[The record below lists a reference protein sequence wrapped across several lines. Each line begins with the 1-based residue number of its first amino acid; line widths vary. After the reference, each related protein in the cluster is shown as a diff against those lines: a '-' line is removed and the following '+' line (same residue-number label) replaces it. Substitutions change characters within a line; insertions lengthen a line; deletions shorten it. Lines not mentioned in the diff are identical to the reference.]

1 MARYLQ
7 SMYSRRKVRTR
18 MRIGAV
24 SGLIIITVFFAVR
37 YGSRLF
43 GGNEEQ
49 PAAASANI
57 NIEDE
62 PKALTVVVPKTIAK
76 RTIEPKLSKIIPE
89 STSRPN
95 RKVAELIDEAMTL
108 VNGKPSRIIEARD
121 GLNEALS
128 MPMNNAQR
136 AAIKKK
142 LSGLADEWLFSR
154 SVFPQDSLCSR
165 YKVEPGDLLSSI
177 AREHKVP
184 WEALMEVNRIS
195 RPELLKA
202 GETIKVIRG
211 PFHVRV
217 YRSTFT
223 MDLYLQ
229 ETFVRSFR
237 VGIGMPGRETP
248 TGLWRVKPGGKM
260 ISPKWTDPDTH
271 KTYTAKDPDYPLGSR
286 WIALEGISGEAKDRT
301 GFAIHGTKK
310 PEEIGTAGSRG
321 CIRLYN
327 GDAILV
333 YKLLTP
339 GLSRVEIVD

>member
-1 MARYLQ
+1 MVRQLQ
-7 SMYSRRKVRTR
+7 SFYSRRKGKNR
-18 MRIGAV
+18 MRIGV
-24 SGLIIITVFFAVR
+24 ISGIVIITVFIGFK
-37 YGSRLF
+37 YGGRLL

-49 PAAASANI
+49 PAAASADI
-57 NIEDE
+57 KVEYQTKTE
-62 PKALTVVVPKTIAK
+62 AVVVPRPAP
-76 RTIEPKLSKIIPE
+76 RAAPEPKLSKVIPE
-89 STSRPN
+89 TMSRPN
-95 RKVAELIDEAMTL
+95 SKVTELINEAASL
-108 VNGKPSRIIEARD
+108 VNVKPAKIIEARD
-121 GLNEALS
+121 RLNNALS
-128 MPMNNAQR
+128 LPMNNAQR
-136 AAIKKK
+136 AVIKEKLSK
-142 LSGLADEWLFSR
+142 LSGEWLFSR
-154 SVFPQDSLCSR
+154 SIFPQDRLCSR
-165 YKVEPGDLLSSI
+165 YKVEPGNLLSSI
-177 AREHKVP
+177 GKEYKVP

-202 GETIKVIRG
+202 GETIKIIHG
-211 PFHVRV
+211 PFHAKV

-229 ETFVRSFR
+229 ETFVRRFR
-237 VGIGMPGRETP
+237 VGLGMPGRETP

-286 WIALEGISGEAKDRT
+286 WIALEGISGDAKDRR

-339 GLSRVEIVD
+339 GLSRVEVVD

>member
-1 MARYLQ
+1 
-7 SMYSRRKVRTR
+7 
-18 MRIGAV
+18 
-24 SGLIIITVFFAVR
+24 
-37 YGSRLF
+37 
-43 GGNEEQ
+43 
-49 PAAASANI
+49 
-57 NIEDE
+57 
-62 PKALTVVVPKTIAK
+62 
-76 RTIEPKLSKIIPE
+76 
-89 STSRPN
+89 
-95 RKVAELIDEAMTL
+95 
-108 VNGKPSRIIEARD
+108 
-121 GLNEALS
+121 
-128 MPMNNAQR
+128 
-136 AAIKKK
+136 
-142 LSGLADEWLFSR
+142 
-154 SVFPQDSLCSR
+154 
-165 YKVEPGDLLSSI
+165 
-177 AREHKVP
+177 
-184 WEALMEVNRIS
+184 MEVNKIS

-202 GETIKVIRG
+202 GETIKVIHG

-333 YKLLTP
+333 YNLLTP

>member
-1 MARYLQ
+1 
-7 SMYSRRKVRTR
+7 
-18 MRIGAV
+18 MRIGVV
-24 SGLIIITVFFAVR
+24 SGLVIITVFIGFR
-37 YGSRLF
+37 YGGRLF

-49 PAAASANI
+49 PAAATANI
-57 NIEDE
+57 KVEDQTKT
-62 PKALTVVVPKTIAK
+62 PVVVVPRPAP
-76 RTIEPKLSKIIPE
+76 RPAPEPKLSKIIPE
-89 STSRPN
+89 ARSNP
-95 RKVAELIDEAMTL
+95 KVAELIDEAASL
-108 VNGKPSRIIEARD
+108 VNVRPAKVIEARD

-136 AAIKKK
+136 TVIKEK
-142 LSGLADEWLFSR
+142 LSKLAGEWLFSR
-154 SVFPQDSLCSR
+154 SIFPKDRLCSR
-165 YKVEPGDLLSSI
+165 FKVEPGNLLSSI
-177 AREHKVP
+177 AREYKVP

-202 GETIKVIRG
+202 GETIKVVRG

-217 YRSTFT
+217 SRSSFT

-229 ETFVRSFR
+229 ETFVRSFI
-237 VGIGMPGRETP
+237 VGIGRAGRETP

-286 WIALEGISGEAKDRT
+286 WIALEGISGDAKDRR

-339 GLSRVEIVD
+339 GLSRVEVVD

>member
-1 MARYLQ
+1 
-7 SMYSRRKVRTR
+7 
-18 MRIGAV
+18 MRISAV
-24 SGLIIITVFFAVR
+24 SVLIIITVFFAVK

-57 NIEDE
+57 KVEE
-62 PKALTVVVPKTIAK
+62 QTETVAVVVPKTVPK
-76 RTIEPKLSKIIPE
+76 RTIEPKLSKIVPE

-95 RKVAELIDEAMTL
+95 PRVAQFIDEAAAM
-108 VNGKPSRIIEARD
+108 VSGKPARIIEARD

-128 MPMNNAQR
+128 M
-136 AAIKKK
+136 
-142 LSGLADEWLFSR
+142 
-154 SVFPQDSLCSR
+154 R
-165 YKVEPGDLLSSI
+165 YKVEPGNLLSSI
-177 AREHKVP
+177 ATEYKVP

-202 GETIKVIRG
+202 GETIKVIQG

-229 ETFVRSFR
+229 ETFVRSFS
-237 VGIGMPGRETP
+237 VGLGRPGRETP

-260 ISPKWTDPDTH
+260 ISPRWTDPDTH

-286 WIALEGISGEAKDRT
+286 WIALEGMSGEAEGRT

-333 YKLLTP
+333 YSLLTP
-339 GLSRVEIVD
+339 GLSRVEVLD